1 MSAGYVETVTVS
13 SSKMKPISKEAK
25 EKSQLTKEE
34 WKEYTKT
41 VWSIANVGHEV
52 HPAVFPEEL
61 PLRLIKLFSFWG
73 ETVLDPFGGTG
84 TTAKVAGT
92 LGRSAISVDQNKA
105 YVDISKKRIQEL
117 GKLPNAGSK
126 LDILQ
131 GDSRQL
137 GFIDSNSV
145 SLIVTSPP
153 YWDKADYGAG
163 KGDIGSRDSYVSFLS
178 KMREVFTECFRVLQ
192 PGRKICVNTANV
204 NQYTEHGLLTF
215 PLAADLCVILRDLG
229 FVMVNELIW
238 SKDKTGGKWGS
249 ANGQRPIFGSY
260 PYPPNF
266 LFKNVHEYILI
277 FAKPGGEEKKGEK
290 VRRYA
295 DLMGIGP
302 IVTRETESDKAPP
315 RRTARGTG
323 LRQKG

>member
-1 MSAGYVETVTVS
+1 
-13 SSKMKPISKEAK
+13 MKSVSKEIKA
-25 EKSQLTKEE
+25 KSQLTKEE

-41 VWSIANVGHEV
+41 VWSIANVGHED

-61 PLRLIKLFSFWG
+61 PHRLIKLFSFWG

-84 TTAKVAGT
+84 TTAKVAGI
-92 LGRSAISVDQNKA
+92 LGRSAISVDQNRR
-105 YVDISKKRIQEL
+105 YVEISKKRVGEIGEL
-117 GKLPNAGSK
+117 ANTQAN
-126 LDILQ
+126 LDIVH
-131 GDSRQL
+131 GDSRDL
-137 GFIDSNSV
+137 SFISDASV

-163 KGDIGSRDSYVSFLS
+163 KNDIGSRDSYVSFLA
-178 KMREVFTECFRVLQ
+178 KMRAVFTECFRVLQ

-215 PLAADLCVILRDLG
+215 PLAADLCLILRDLG

-277 FAKPGGEEKKGEK
+277 FAKPSDEEKKGEK
-290 VRRYA
+290 VRRYG
-295 DLMGIGP
+295 DLMGVRP
-302 IVTRETESDKAPP
+302 IATRAPVLDEAPP
-315 RRTARGTG
+315 RRRGRTAG
-323 LRQKG
+323 LG